1 MNRDDGSWQTI
12 PRTQCS
18 TVREEGGYSPVGPA
32 FPRRKFPVCLHLNP
46 ILHSVI
52 STPQK
57 MIFIYIHTYFLL
69 SCFQTIKL
77 DLLFTPHSSIY
88 CKLSKDDDVV
98 VFIIN
103 YCLVPHLVFLNT
115 SPKIIIIIKRIDISE
130 QQSFYLMSIHKFLA
144 NFHFYKIS
152 FIRHV

>member
-1 MNRDDGSWQTI
+1 MTRDNGRLSQELSAVLSE
-12 PRTQCS
+12 R
-18 TVREEGGYSPVGPA
+18 RGGYSPVGPA

-115 SPKIIIIIKRIDISE
+115 SPKKIINIIKRMDMSE

-144 NFHFYKIS
+144 NFHLSKIS